1 MPAGLYV
8 YLALQE
14 YLSIVYFAE
23 SLPRPIRVMPR

>member
-23 SLPRPIRVMPR
+23 SLPRIRVMPR